1 MSSLPDRRWRIFL
14 SVATLAFILTA
25 CQPGRLSLRNLTEAL
40 TTPTA
45 VEEAPTLEATATP
58 TAIATPE
65 AGPPPTAT
73 PEPLAQVDPDQ
84 AATLTT
90 EGQELFVSSDLTS
103 AEGKFIEAIA
113 ADPTYLPAHL
123 GLTKVYLY
131 WPQYWQQALAAAEA
145 AADKQQIAFFAR
157 QERLVPVHDG
167 QRIVLTD

>member
-14 SVATLAFILTA
+14 SVAVLAFILTA

-73 PEPLAQVDPDQ
+73 PEPMAQADSEQ

-90 EGQELFVSSDLTS
+90 EVQELFVTSDLTG
-103 AEGKFIEAIA
+103 AAGKFIEAIA
-113 ADPTYLPAHL
+113 ADATYLPAHL
-123 GLTKVYLY
+123 GQLPEYLVTVCC
-131 WPQYWQQALAAAEA
+131 ALS
-145 AADKQQIAFFAR
+145 
-157 QERLVPVHDG
+157 
-167 QRIVLTD
+167 